1 MSAGERWRIC
11 PCSTASLSTVKSFSA
26 YPGWTT
32 LCTNQELSVSFRRGT
47 KLANGETTTS
57 RCSDLCFLAIHPAS
71 TNYWLYSESLNKPL
85 TRPLERTAEIRVL
98 QCSAKRGICGAVD
111 IGNARLSK
119 LARLLMNSA
128 PNGTCPTLA
137 GGGDFGP
144 SQACICRHVIC
155 RSSTM
160 SFIEPAKDRSASVM
174 TSPELNVERFES
186 FQTTRLL
193 SGKNGE

>member
-85 TRPLERTAEIRVL
+85 TRPLGRTAEIRVL

-119 LARLLMNSA
+119 SRSA
-128 PNGTCPTLA
+128 AYEQRTEWNLPNT
-137 GGGDFGP
+137 GGGW
-144 SQACICRHVIC
+144 
-155 RSSTM
+155 
-160 SFIEPAKDRSASVM
+160 
-174 TSPELNVERFES
+174 
-186 FQTTRLL
+186 
-193 SGKNGE
+193 